1 MAWRVGIDTGG
12 TFTDF
17 VLLDEETGEVQSA
30 KVPST
35 PADPAQAF
43 VEGLASLLVR
53 ARVAPAALTSVTHG
67 TTVATNA
74 LLERKGARTGLLT
87 TAGFRDVLEIRRHV
101 RGPGRIY
108 DLFFVPPA
116 PLVERERRLDIR
128 ERLDARGHALVPL
141 DLDAAREQ
149 VRALA
154 AAGVEAIAVAFLH
167 AYQNGAHEAAVK
179 ALIEREHP
187 GLFVSISSDISPEI
201 REYERTST
209 TVINAYLQPVVA
221 RYVGALEARLLRE
234 GVRAPLRIMQSN
246 GGVISAP
253 QAATRPVQ
261 LVASGPAGGAIGG
274 MAVGQATGFTDVI
287 TLDVGGTSCDI
298 CLIEQTPR
306 LTNLKEVDGNPI
318 RVPTFDLH
326 VIGAGGGS
334 IAWIDDGGALRVGP
348 RSAGAEPGP
357 ACYRRGGT
365 EPTVTDANV
374 VLGRLDPDYFLGGAM
389 KLDPRAARAAVEARV
404 AGRFGLGV
412 EAAAAGILRVVNA
425 TMAENIKIVSV
436 RRGWDPRDFALV
448 AFGGAGPTHASAL
461 MAELRVP
468 AVLVPPVPGTLSAL
482 GLLATD
488 VRHDFAATYLRR
500 TVPARGNSGSDA
512 SLRQPGAHALT
523 SPGESALAGEIAA
536 IYAQL
541 EARGRAALVADGVQP
556 GAITLTR
563 SADVRYA
570 GQAYE
575 VGVPADGA
583 ADVEELRRRFHAEHE
598 RLYAHSSPEAAVE
611 LVTLRVA
618 ALGRLPRPVVREI
631 AAAGPMASPD
641 ALKGRRP
648 VWFDEA
654 GGWVDCPIWTRH
666 ALGAGNR
673 LEGPAIVEQMD
684 TTTVLLPGQTLTVHP
699 IGTLVIRD
707 HGGG

>member
-17 VLLDEETGEVQSA
+17 VLLDEETGAVQSA

-35 PADPAQAF
+35 PADPALAF
-43 VEGLASLLVR
+43 VEGLAGLLVR
-53 ARVAPAALTSVTHG
+53 ARVAPAALTSVSHG

-116 PLVERERRLDIR
+116 PLVERERRLEIC
-128 ERLDARGHALVPL
+128 ERLDARGQVLVPL
-141 DLDAAREQ
+141 DLDAVREQ
-149 VRALA
+149 IRALA
-154 AAGVEAIAVAFLH
+154 AAGVEAIAVSFLH
-167 AYQNGAHEAAVK
+167 AYQNGAHEATLK

-187 GLFVSISSDISPEI
+187 GLLVSISSDISPEI

-234 GVRAPLRIMQSN
+234 GVQAPLRIMQSN
-246 GGVISAP
+246 GGVISASH
-253 QAATRPVQ
+253 AATRPVQ

-298 CLIEQTPR
+298 CLIEQMPR

-357 ACYRRGGT
+357 ACYLRSGA

-389 KLDPRAARAAVEARV
+389 KLDPRAARAAIEARV
-404 AGRFGLGV
+404 ASRFGLGV

-425 TMAENIKIVSV
+425 TMAENIKVVSV
-436 RRGWDPRDFALV
+436 KRGWDPRDFALV

-500 TVPARGNSGSDA
+500 AVPARGHSDGGA
-512 SLRQPGAHALT
+512 SLRQPSAHAFVT
-523 SPGESALAGEIAA
+523 PGETALGEEIAA

-541 EARGRAALVADGVQP
+541 EARGRAALGADGVEP
-556 GAITLTR
+556 GAVTLTR

-575 VGVPADGA
+575 VGVLADGA
-583 ADVEELRRRFHAEHE
+583 DDVA
-598 RLYAHSSPEAAVE
+598 
-611 LVTLRVA
+611 
-618 ALGRLPRPVVREI
+618 
-631 AAAGPMASPD
+631 
-641 ALKGRRP
+641 
-648 VWFDEA
+648 
-654 GGWVDCPIWTRH
+654 
-666 ALGAGNR
+666 
-673 LEGPAIVEQMD
+673 
-684 TTTVLLPGQTLTVHP
+684 
-699 IGTLVIRD
+699 
-707 HGGG
+707 